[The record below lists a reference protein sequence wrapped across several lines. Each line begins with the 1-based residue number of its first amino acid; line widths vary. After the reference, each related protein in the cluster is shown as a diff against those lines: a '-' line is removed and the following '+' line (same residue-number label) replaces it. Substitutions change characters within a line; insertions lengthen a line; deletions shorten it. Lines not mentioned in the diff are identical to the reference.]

1 MKNKYFTALIV
12 LILLVLYTGLM
23 AANLISYSGQ
33 TSSAG
38 YYADEPNLPAAD
50 EQDPNDPNVA
60 VPE

>member
-1 MKNKYFTALIV
+1 MKNKFFTALVV

-23 AANLISYSGQ
+23 AANLISYSDQ

-38 YYADEPNLPAAD
+38 YYADEPNLPVA